1 MTEIIDKLSIYS
13 FSTVFFLIKPFLFRQ
28 TGPKYRV
35 SKDIIFKKMKNSG
48 YHLTTKLER
57 FSNLIS
63 LIKKEEKISVMTL
76 GEFYQTFTEISMP
89 LIDSENP
96 AKTPFIIQI
105 S

>member
-1 MTEIIDKLSIYS
+1 
-13 FSTVFFLIKPFLFRQ
+13 
-28 TGPKYRV
+28 
-35 SKDIIFKKMKNSG
+35 MKNSG

-105 S
+105 SQTLDSEVLNNKEGKVITLLGSDGR